1 MVKKDPVEKKPVRKP
16 RVKKV
21 VKLSNE
27 PEDELD
33 QPHDNSNEL
42 HKSPCKEESIVV
54 SVQNITDEPK
64 IQAIEQKN
72 PDLDFKT
79 SLTKQII
86 TKSWADATEES
97 IAHGTSFDTH
107 FSSNKVVGTIND
119 TKETNRKDDENN
131 KEYIT
136 ENHCNDNDE
145 NHFEEFNVSDHELNK
160 ITSYNDESFFDDI
173 KAIENNS
180 KLVKD
185 CNEKELLEVLW
196 KRGKDNLNIALRMQ
210 VVKLYR
216 MLNGE
221 KLHKDK
227 PYKEYSSKQN
237 KNSKDYKS
245 KGKFRKDDFPLR
257 YQKDYDNTPQYN
269 SSIVEDNDDNTK
281 GRWNRK
287 RPPYHG
293 RNLDQLAKNT

>member
-79 SLTKQII
+79 SLTKPII

-196 KRGKDNLNIALRMQ
+196 KRGKDNIN
-210 VVKLYR
+210 
-216 MLNGE
+216 
-221 KLHKDK
+221 
-227 PYKEYSSKQN
+227 YK
-237 KNSKDYKS
+237 
-245 KGKFRKDDFPLR
+245 
-257 YQKDYDNTPQYN
+257 
-269 SSIVEDNDDNTK
+269 
-281 GRWNRK
+281 
-287 RPPYHG
+287 
-293 RNLDQLAKNT
+293 